1 MKWIFKACI
10 YSLFAV
16 LSSLSQAN
24 QVTARLITP
33 VESVVPGE
41 TLWLGLSLEI
51 AEGWNTYWK
60 NAGSTGLPPT
70 LELSDGQTDIR
81 PELFFPVAKTKPFG
95 EDTSLLT
102 YGYTE
107 EVLHPFQLTVPES
120 VSGQWSLTGDARWL
134 VCRDICIP
142 ESQVV
147 SLSLPVVGF
156 ERGVRRTPTP
166 WAQKIDVARAAV
178 PTDFPTTVNFAGTQS
193 VWISG
198 LTELNVKDVMPE
210 SAGETLGLVQRVE
223 SLSEGVLIT
232 FDRALN
238 PADFE
243 VGSWVFG
250 LETGSVRI
258 PFDPNLVVLPAEQQ
272 NLSLGLVLLMALTGG
287 LILNLMPCVFPV
299 LSIKALSIAGKASKE
314 RREVQKGAWLY
325 TAGIL
330 VTMLVL
336 ASIMVGL
343 KSGGSQI
350 GWGFQLQTPWFVGLL
365 VYVFVILG
373 LWLYGWIE
381 FGMALSGVGQN
392 LTEGHSGRAEFFTGI
407 LAVVVATPCTAPFM
421 GVAMG
426 YTLTQSWGI
435 TLIVFSALGLGLAL
449 PMLVFA
455 LRPQLAS
462 RLPRPDRW
470 MIRLKQF
477 LAFPI
482 LATAVWLLW
491 VLVRQTSSD
500 VVALM
505 LGGLLLL
512 VFGLWLLKDD
522 TRFSHVLGLLA
533 VIASLSA
540 IPSLAQLT
548 PISSEQTTVDVDSES
563 YAPSTLRAHVDEG
576 RTVFI
581 NMTADWCITCKV
593 TEKRLLTTKAVDQ
606 LFEVYGVVRMIGD
619 WTRYDPLITEYLNVF
634 DRVGVPLYVVNHPGI
649 DPIVLSQFPSF
660 KELEEAIKAKSSL

>member
-16 LSSLSQAN
+16 LPPLTQAN
-24 QVTARLITP
+24 QVTARVITP

-41 TLWLGLSLEI
+41 KLWFGLSLEI
-51 AEGWNTYWK
+51 ADGWNTYWK

-70 LELSDGQTDIR
+70 LELSDGQIEIH
-81 PELFFPVAKTKPFG
+81 PELLFPAAKTKPFG

-102 YGYTE
+102 YGYME
-107 EVLHPFQLTVPES
+107 EVLHPFQVTVPES
-120 VSGQWSLTGDARWL
+120 VSGQWSLTGEARWL
-134 VCRDICIP
+134 VCQDICIP

-147 SLSLPVVGF
+147 SLSLPVVGS
-156 ERGVRRTPTP
+156 EREMRRTP
-166 WAQKIDVARAAV
+166 WVQKIDAARAAV
-178 PTDFPTTVNFAGTQS
+178 PTDFPATVNFAGAQS

-210 SAGETLGLVQRVE
+210 TAGETLGLVQRVE
-223 SLSEGVLIT
+223 SLNEGVLIT
-232 FDRALN
+232 FDRVLN
-238 PADFE
+238 PADFA
-243 VGSWVFG
+243 VGSWVVG

-258 PFDPNLVVLPAEQQ
+258 PFDPHLTVPSAKQQ
-272 NLSLGLVLLMALTGG
+272 NLSLGLVLLMALAGG

-314 RREVQKGAWLY
+314 RREVQRGAWLY

-343 KSGGSQI
+343 KAGGAQI

-373 LWLYGWIE
+373 LWLYGWVE
-381 FGMALSGVGQN
+381 FGMALSGVGQD
-392 LTEGHSGRAEFFTGI
+392 LTEGHSSRAEFFTGV

-426 YTLTQSWGI
+426 YTLTQPWWI

-455 LRPQLAS
+455 LLPQLAS
-462 RLPRPDRW
+462 RLPRPGHW

-482 LATAVWLLW
+482 LATAIWLLW

-500 VVALM
+500 VVAFM

-512 VFGLWLLKDD
+512 VFGLWLVKGGSRLS
-522 TRFSHVLGLLA
+522 RVLGLLA
-533 VIASLSA
+533 VIASLST
-540 IPSLAQLT
+540 IPSLSQLT
-548 PISSEQTTVDVDSES
+548 PTSSEQAVVEIDSEPYVS
-563 YAPSTLRAHVDEG
+563 STLRAHVDEG

-593 TEKRLLTTKAVDQ
+593 TEKRLLTTEAVDQ
-606 LFEVYGVVRMIGD
+606 LFESYGVIRMTGD
-619 WTRYDPLITEYLNVF
+619 WTRYDPFITEYLNAF
-634 DRVGVPLYVVNHPGI
+634 DRVGVPLYVVNHPGM

-660 KELEEAIKAKSSL
+660 EELEKAIKARSSL

>member
-1 MKWIFKACI
+1 MKWILKACI

-16 LSSLSQAN
+16 LPPLTQAN
-24 QVTARLITP
+24 QVTARVIAP

-41 TLWLGLSLEI
+41 TLWFGLSLEI
-51 AEGWNTYWK
+51 ADGWNTYWK

-70 LELSDGQTDIR
+70 LELSDGQTEIQ
-81 PELFFPVAKTKPFG
+81 PELLFPAAKTKPFG

-102 YGYTE
+102 YGYME
-107 EVLHPFQLTVPES
+107 EVLHPFQVTVPES
-120 VSGQWSLTGDARWL
+120 VSGQWSLTGEARWL
-134 VCRDICIP
+134 VCREICIP

-147 SLSLPVVGF
+147 SLSLPVVGS
-156 ERGVRRTPTP
+156 EREMRRTP
-166 WAQKIDVARAAV
+166 WVQKIDAARAAV
-178 PTDFPTTVNFAGTQS
+178 PTDFPATVNFAGAQS

-210 SAGETLGLVQRVE
+210 TAGETLGLVQRVE
-223 SLSEGVLIT
+223 SLNDGVLIT
-232 FDRALN
+232 FDRVLN
-238 PADFE
+238 PAEFA
-243 VGSWVFG
+243 VGSWVVG

-258 PFDPNLVVLPAEQQ
+258 PFDPLLTVPSAKQQ
-272 NLSLGLVLLMALTGG
+272 NLSLGLVLLMALAGG

-314 RREVQKGAWLY
+314 RREVQRGAWLY

-343 KSGGSQI
+343 KAGGAQI

-373 LWLYGWIE
+373 LWLYGWVE

-392 LTEGHSGRAEFFTGI
+392 LTEGHSGRAEFFTGV

-426 YTLTQSWGI
+426 YTLTQPWWI

-462 RLPRPDRW
+462 RLPRPGQW

-482 LATAVWLLW
+482 LATAIWLLW

-512 VFGLWLLKDD
+512 VFGLWLVKGGSRLS
-522 TRFSHVLGLLA
+522 RALGLLA

-540 IPSLAQLT
+540 IPSLSQLT
-548 PISSEQTTVDVDSES
+548 PTSSEQAVVEIDSEP
-563 YAPSTLRAHVDEG
+563 YASSALRAHVDEG

-593 TEKRLLTTKAVDQ
+593 TEKRLLTTEAVDQ
-606 LFEVYGVVRMIGD
+606 LFESYGVIRMTGD
-619 WTRYDPLITEYLNVF
+619 WTRYDPLITEYLNAF
-634 DRVGVPLYVVNHPGI
+634 DRVGVPLYVVNHPGM

-660 KELEEAIKAKSSL
+660 EELEKAIKAKSSL

>member
-1 MKWIFKACI
+1 MKWILKACI

-16 LSSLSQAN
+16 LPPLTQAN
-24 QVTARLITP
+24 QVTARVITP

-41 TLWLGLSLEI
+41 TLWFGLSLEI
-51 AEGWNTYWK
+51 ADGWNTYWK

-70 LELSDGQTDIR
+70 LELSDGQIEIQ
-81 PELFFPVAKTKPFG
+81 PELLFPAAKTKPFG

-102 YGYTE
+102 YGYME
-107 EVLHPFQLTVPES
+107 EVLHPFQVTVPES
-120 VSGQWSLTGDARWL
+120 VSGQWSLMGEARWL
-134 VCRDICIP
+134 VCREICIP

-147 SLSLPVVGF
+147 SLSLPVVGS
-156 ERGVRRTPTP
+156 EREMRRTP
-166 WAQKIDVARAAV
+166 WVQKIDAARAAV
-178 PTDFPTTVNFAGTQS
+178 PTDFPATVNFAGAQS
-193 VWISG
+193 VWISE

-210 SAGETLGLVQRVE
+210 TAGETLGLVQRVE
-223 SLSEGVLIT
+223 SLNDGVLIT
-232 FDRALN
+232 FDRVLN
-238 PADFE
+238 PADFA
-243 VGSWVFG
+243 VGSWVVG

-258 PFDPNLVVLPAEQQ
+258 PFDPLLTVPSAKQQ
-272 NLSLGLVLLMALTGG
+272 NLSLGLVLLMALAGG

-314 RREVQKGAWLY
+314 RREVQRGAWLY

-343 KSGGSQI
+343 KAGGAQI

-373 LWLYGWIE
+373 LWLYGWVE

-392 LTEGHSGRAEFFTGI
+392 LTEGHSGRAEFFTGV

-426 YTLTQSWGI
+426 YTLTQPWWI

-462 RLPRPDRW
+462 RLPRPGPW

-482 LATAVWLLW
+482 LATAIWLLW

-500 VVALM
+500 VVAFM

-512 VFGLWLLKDD
+512 VFGLWLVKGGSRLS
-522 TRFSHVLGLLA
+522 RALGLLA
-533 VIASLSA
+533 VITSLSA
-540 IPSLAQLT
+540 IPSLSQLT
-548 PISSEQTTVDVDSES
+548 STSSEQAVVEIDSEP
-563 YAPSTLRAHVDEG
+563 YASSALRAHVDEG

-593 TEKRLLTTKAVDQ
+593 TEKRLLTTEAVDQ
-606 LFEVYGVVRMIGD
+606 LFESYGVIRMTGD
-619 WTRYDPLITEYLNVF
+619 WTRYDPFITEYLNAF
-634 DRVGVPLYVVNHPGI
+634 DRVGVPLYVVNHPGM

-660 KELEEAIKAKSSL
+660 EELEKAIKARSSL

>member
-1 MKWIFKACI
+1 MKWILKACI

-16 LSSLSQAN
+16 LPPLTQAN
-24 QVTARLITP
+24 QVTARVITP

-41 TLWLGLSLEI
+41 TLWFGLSLEI
-51 AEGWNTYWK
+51 ADGWNTYWK

-70 LELSDGQTDIR
+70 LELSDGQTEIQ
-81 PELFFPVAKTKPFG
+81 PELLFPAAKTKPFG

-102 YGYTE
+102 YGYME
-107 EVLHPFQLTVPES
+107 EVLHPFQVTVPES
-120 VSGQWSLTGDARWL
+120 VSGQWSLTGEARWL
-134 VCRDICIP
+134 VCREICIP

-147 SLSLPVVGF
+147 SLSLPVVGS
-156 ERGVRRTPTP
+156 EREMRRTP
-166 WAQKIDVARAAV
+166 WVQKIDAARAAV
-178 PTDFPTTVNFAGTQS
+178 PTDFPATVNFAGAQS

-210 SAGETLGLVQRVE
+210 TAGETLGLVQRVE
-223 SLSEGVLIT
+223 SLNDGVLIT
-232 FDRALN
+232 FDRVLN
-238 PADFE
+238 PADFA
-243 VGSWVFG
+243 VGSWVVG

-258 PFDPNLVVLPAEQQ
+258 PFDPLLTVPSAKQQ
-272 NLSLGLVLLMALTGG
+272 NLSLGLVLLMALAGG

-299 LSIKALSIAGKASKE
+299 LSIKALAIAGKASKE
-314 RREVQKGAWLY
+314 RREVQRGAWLY

-343 KSGGSQI
+343 KAGGAQI

-373 LWLYGWIE
+373 LWLYGWVE

-392 LTEGHSGRAEFFTGI
+392 LTEGHSGRAEFFTGV

-426 YTLTQSWGI
+426 YTLTQPWWI

-462 RLPRPDRW
+462 RLPRPGHW

-482 LATAVWLLW
+482 LATAIWLLW

-512 VFGLWLLKDD
+512 VFGLWLVKGGSRLS
-522 TRFSHVLGLLA
+522 RALGLLA

-540 IPSLAQLT
+540 IPSLSQLT
-548 PISSEQTTVDVDSES
+548 PTSSEQAVVEIDSEP
-563 YAPSTLRAHVDEG
+563 YASSALRAHVDEG

-593 TEKRLLTTKAVDQ
+593 TEKRLLTTEAVDQ
-606 LFEVYGVVRMIGD
+606 LFESYGVIRMTGD
-619 WTRYDPLITEYLNVF
+619 WTRYDPLITEYLNAF
-634 DRVGVPLYVVNHPGI
+634 DRVGVPLYVVNHPGM

-660 KELEEAIKAKSSL
+660 EELEKAIKAKSSL

>member
-1 MKWIFKACI
+1 MKWILKACI

-16 LSSLSQAN
+16 LPPLTQAN
-24 QVTARLITP
+24 QVTARVITP

-41 TLWLGLSLEI
+41 TLWFGLSLEI
-51 AEGWNTYWK
+51 ADGWNTYWK

-70 LELSDGQTDIR
+70 LELSDGQTEIQ
-81 PELFFPVAKTKPFG
+81 PELLFPAAKTKPFG
-95 EDTSLLT
+95 GDTSLLT
-102 YGYTE
+102 YGYME
-107 EVLHPFQLTVPES
+107 EVLHPFQVTVPES
-120 VSGQWSLTGDARWL
+120 VSGQWSLTGEARWL
-134 VCRDICIP
+134 VCREICIP

-147 SLSLPVVGF
+147 SLSLPVVGS
-156 ERGVRRTPTP
+156 EREMRRTP
-166 WAQKIDVARAAV
+166 WVQKIDAARAAV
-178 PTDFPTTVNFAGTQS
+178 PTDFPATVNFAGAQS

-198 LTELNVKDVMPE
+198 LTELNVKDVMSE
-210 SAGETLGLVQRVE
+210 TAGETLGLVQRVE
-223 SLSEGVLIT
+223 SLNDGVLIT
-232 FDRALN
+232 FDRVLN
-238 PADFE
+238 PADFA
-243 VGSWVFG
+243 VGSWVVG

-258 PFDPNLVVLPAEQQ
+258 PFDPLLTVPSAKQQ
-272 NLSLGLVLLMALTGG
+272 NLSLGLVLLMALAGG

-314 RREVQKGAWLY
+314 RREVQRGAWLY

-343 KSGGSQI
+343 KAGGAQI

-373 LWLYGWIE
+373 LWLYGWVE

-392 LTEGHSGRAEFFTGI
+392 LTEGHSGRAEFFTGV

-426 YTLTQSWGI
+426 YTLTQPWWI

-462 RLPRPDRW
+462 RLPRPGQW

-482 LATAVWLLW
+482 LATAIWLLW

-512 VFGLWLLKDD
+512 VFGLWLVKGGSRLS
-522 TRFSHVLGLLA
+522 RALGLLA

-540 IPSLAQLT
+540 IPSLSQLT
-548 PISSEQTTVDVDSES
+548 PTSSEQAVVEIDSEP
-563 YAPSTLRAHVDEG
+563 YASSALRAHVDEG

-593 TEKRLLTTKAVDQ
+593 TEKRLLTTEAVDQ
-606 LFEVYGVVRMIGD
+606 LFESYGVIRMTGD
-619 WTRYDPLITEYLNVF
+619 WTRYDPLITEYLNAF
-634 DRVGVPLYVVNHPGI
+634 DRVGVPLYVVNHPGM

-660 KELEEAIKAKSSL
+660 EELEKAIKARSSL

>member
-1 MKWIFKACI
+1 MKWILKACI

-16 LSSLSQAN
+16 LPPLTQAN
-24 QVTARLITP
+24 QVTARVITP

-41 TLWLGLSLEI
+41 TLWFGLSLEI
-51 AEGWNTYWK
+51 ADGWNTYWK

-70 LELSDGQTDIR
+70 LELSDGQTEIQ
-81 PELFFPVAKTKPFG
+81 PELLFPAAKTKPFG

-102 YGYTE
+102 YGYME
-107 EVLHPFQLTVPES
+107 EVLHPFQVTVPES
-120 VSGQWSLTGDARWL
+120 VSGQWSLTGEARWL
-134 VCRDICIP
+134 VCREICIP

-147 SLSLPVVGF
+147 SLSLPVVGS
-156 ERGVRRTPTP
+156 EREMRRTP
-166 WAQKIDVARAAV
+166 WVQKIDAARAAV
-178 PTDFPTTVNFAGTQS
+178 PTDFPATVNFAGAQS

-210 SAGETLGLVQRVE
+210 TAGETLGLVQRVE
-223 SLSEGVLIT
+223 SLNDGVLIT
-232 FDRALN
+232 FDRVLN
-238 PADFE
+238 PADFA
-243 VGSWVFG
+243 VGSWVVG

-258 PFDPNLVVLPAEQQ
+258 PFDPLLTVPSAKQQ
-272 NLSLGLVLLMALTGG
+272 NLSLGLVLLMALAGG

-314 RREVQKGAWLY
+314 RSEVQRGAWLY

-343 KSGGSQI
+343 KAGGAQI

-373 LWLYGWIE
+373 LWLYGWVE

-392 LTEGHSGRAEFFTGI
+392 LTEGHSGRAEFFTGV

-426 YTLTQSWGI
+426 YTLTQPWWI

-462 RLPRPDRW
+462 RLPRPGHW

-482 LATAVWLLW
+482 LATAIWLLW

-512 VFGLWLLKDD
+512 VFGLWLVKGGSRLS
-522 TRFSHVLGLLA
+522 RALGLLA

-540 IPSLAQLT
+540 IPSLSQLT
-548 PISSEQTTVDVDSES
+548 PTSSEQAVVEIDSEP
-563 YAPSTLRAHVDEG
+563 YASSALRAHVDEG

-593 TEKRLLTTKAVDQ
+593 TEKRLLTTEAVDQ
-606 LFEVYGVVRMIGD
+606 LFESYGVIRMTGD
-619 WTRYDPLITEYLNVF
+619 WTRYDPLITEYLNAF
-634 DRVGVPLYVVNHPGI
+634 DRVGVPLYVVNHPGM

-660 KELEEAIKAKSSL
+660 EELEKAIKAKSSL

>member
-1 MKWIFKACI
+1 MKWILKACI

-16 LSSLSQAN
+16 LPPLTQAN
-24 QVTARLITP
+24 QVTARVITP

-41 TLWLGLSLEI
+41 TLWFGLSLEI
-51 AEGWNTYWK
+51 ADGWNTYWK

-70 LELSDGQTDIR
+70 LELSDGQIEIQ
-81 PELFFPVAKTKPFG
+81 PELLFPAAKTKPFG

-102 YGYTE
+102 YGYME
-107 EVLHPFQLTVPES
+107 EVLHPFQVTVPES
-120 VSGQWSLTGDARWL
+120 VSGQWSLMGEARWL
-134 VCRDICIP
+134 VCREICIP

-147 SLSLPVVGF
+147 SLSLPVVGS
-156 ERGVRRTPTP
+156 EREMRRTP
-166 WAQKIDVARAAV
+166 WVQKIDAARAAV
-178 PTDFPTTVNFAGTQS
+178 PTDFPATVNFAGAQS
-193 VWISG
+193 VWISE

-210 SAGETLGLVQRVE
+210 TAGETLGLVQRVE
-223 SLSEGVLIT
+223 SLNDGVLIT
-232 FDRALN
+232 FDRVLN
-238 PADFE
+238 PADFA
-243 VGSWVFG
+243 VGSWVVG

-258 PFDPNLVVLPAEQQ
+258 PFDPLLTVPSAKQQ
-272 NLSLGLVLLMALTGG
+272 NLSLGLVLLMALAGG

-314 RREVQKGAWLY
+314 RREVQRGAWLY

-343 KSGGSQI
+343 KAGGAQI

-373 LWLYGWIE
+373 LWLYGWVE

-392 LTEGHSGRAEFFTGI
+392 LTEGHSGRAEFFTGV

-426 YTLTQSWGI
+426 YTLTQPWWI

-462 RLPRPDRW
+462 RLPRPGPW

-482 LATAVWLLW
+482 LATAIWLLW

-500 VVALM
+500 VVAFM

-512 VFGLWLLKDD
+512 VFGLWLVKGGSRLS
-522 TRFSHVLGLLA
+522 RALGLLA
-533 VIASLSA
+533 VITSLSA
-540 IPSLAQLT
+540 IPSLSQLT
-548 PISSEQTTVDVDSES
+548 STSSEQAVVEIDSEP
-563 YAPSTLRAHVDEG
+563 YASSALRAHVDEG

-593 TEKRLLTTKAVDQ
+593 TEKRLLTTEAVDQ
-606 LFEVYGVVRMIGD
+606 LFESYGVIRMTGD
-619 WTRYDPLITEYLNVF
+619 WTRYDPLITEYLNAF
-634 DRVGVPLYVVNHPGI
+634 DRVGVPLYVVNHPGM

-660 KELEEAIKAKSSL
+660 EELEKAIKAKSSL

>member
-1 MKWIFKACI
+1 MKWILKACI

-16 LSSLSQAN
+16 LPPLTQAN
-24 QVTARLITP
+24 QVTARVITP

-41 TLWLGLSLEI
+41 KLWFGLSLEI
-51 AEGWNTYWK
+51 ADGWNTYWK

-70 LELSDGQTDIR
+70 LELSDGQIEIH
-81 PELFFPVAKTKPFG
+81 PELLFPAAKTKPFG

-102 YGYTE
+102 YGYME
-107 EVLHPFQLTVPES
+107 EVLHPFQVTVPES
-120 VSGQWSLTGDARWL
+120 VSGQWSLTGEARWL
-134 VCRDICIP
+134 VCQDICIP

-147 SLSLPVVGF
+147 SLSLPVVGS
-156 ERGVRRTPTP
+156 EREMRRTP
-166 WAQKIDVARAAV
+166 WVQKIDAARAAV
-178 PTDFPTTVNFAGTQS
+178 PTDFPATVNFAGAQS

-210 SAGETLGLVQRVE
+210 TAGETLGLVQRVE
-223 SLSEGVLIT
+223 SLNDGVLIT
-232 FDRALN
+232 FDRVLN
-238 PADFE
+238 PADFA
-243 VGSWVFG
+243 VGSWIVG

-258 PFDPNLVVLPAEQQ
+258 PFDPLLTVPSAKQQ
-272 NLSLGLVLLMALTGG
+272 NLSLGLVLLMALAGG

-314 RREVQKGAWLY
+314 RREVQRGAWLY

-343 KSGGSQI
+343 KAGGAQI

-373 LWLYGWIE
+373 LWLYGWVE

-392 LTEGHSGRAEFFTGI
+392 LTEGHSSRAEFFTGV

-426 YTLTQSWGI
+426 YTLTQPWWI

-462 RLPRPDRW
+462 RLPRPGPW

-482 LATAVWLLW
+482 LATAIWLLW

-500 VVALM
+500 VVAFM

-512 VFGLWLLKDD
+512 VFGLWLVKGGSRLS
-522 TRFSHVLGLLA
+522 RALGLLA
-533 VIASLSA
+533 VITSLSA
-540 IPSLAQLT
+540 IPSLSQLT
-548 PISSEQTTVDVDSES
+548 STSSEQAVVEIDSEP
-563 YAPSTLRAHVDEG
+563 YASSALRAHVDEG

-593 TEKRLLTTKAVDQ
+593 TEKRLLTTEAVDQ
-606 LFEVYGVVRMIGD
+606 LFESYGVIRMTGD
-619 WTRYDPLITEYLNVF
+619 WTRYDPFITEYLNAF
-634 DRVGVPLYVVNHPGI
+634 DRVGVPLYVVNHPGM

-660 KELEEAIKAKSSL
+660 EELEKAIKARSSL

>member
-1 MKWIFKACI
+1 MKWILKACI

-16 LSSLSQAN
+16 LPPLTQAN
-24 QVTARLITP
+24 QVTARVIAP

-41 TLWLGLSLEI
+41 TLWFGLSLEI
-51 AEGWNTYWK
+51 ADGWNTYWK

-70 LELSDGQTDIR
+70 LELSDGQTEIQ
-81 PELFFPVAKTKPFG
+81 PELLFPAAKTKPFG

-102 YGYTE
+102 YGYME
-107 EVLHPFQLTVPES
+107 EVLHPFQVTVPES
-120 VSGQWSLTGDARWL
+120 VSGQWSLTGEARWL
-134 VCRDICIP
+134 VCQDICIP

-147 SLSLPVVGF
+147 SLSLPVVGS
-156 ERGVRRTPTP
+156 EREMRRTP
-166 WAQKIDVARAAV
+166 WVQKIDAARAAV
-178 PTDFPTTVNFAGTQS
+178 PTDFPATVNFAGAQS

-198 LTELNVKDVMPE
+198 LTELNVKAVMPE
-210 SAGETLGLVQRVE
+210 TAGETLGLVQRVE
-223 SLSEGVLIT
+223 SLNDGVLIT
-232 FDRALN
+232 FDRVLN
-238 PADFE
+238 PADFA
-243 VGSWVFG
+243 VGSWVVG

-258 PFDPNLVVLPAEQQ
+258 PFDPLLTVPSAKQQ
-272 NLSLGLVLLMALTGG
+272 NLSLGLVLLMALAGG

-314 RREVQKGAWLY
+314 RREVQRGAWLY

-343 KSGGSQI
+343 KAGGAQI

-373 LWLYGWIE
+373 LWLYGWVE

-392 LTEGHSGRAEFFTGI
+392 LTEGHSGRAEFFTGV

-426 YTLTQSWGI
+426 YTLTQPWWI

-462 RLPRPDRW
+462 RLPRPGHW

-482 LATAVWLLW
+482 LATAIWLLW

-512 VFGLWLLKDD
+512 VFGLWLVKGGSRLS
-522 TRFSHVLGLLA
+522 RALGLLA

-540 IPSLAQLT
+540 IPSLSQLT
-548 PISSEQTTVDVDSES
+548 PTSSEQAVVEIDSEP
-563 YAPSTLRAHVDEG
+563 YASSALRAHVDEG

-593 TEKRLLTTKAVDQ
+593 TEKRLLTTEAVDQ
-606 LFEVYGVVRMIGD
+606 LFESYGVIRMTGD
-619 WTRYDPLITEYLNVF
+619 WTRYDPLITEYLNAF
-634 DRVGVPLYVVNHPGI
+634 DRVGVPLYVVNHPGM

-660 KELEEAIKAKSSL
+660 EELEKAIKAKSSL

>member
-1 MKWIFKACI
+1 MKWILKACI

-16 LSSLSQAN
+16 LPPLTQAN
-24 QVTARLITP
+24 QVTARVITP

-41 TLWLGLSLEI
+41 KLWFGLSLEI
-51 AEGWNTYWK
+51 ADGWNTYWK

-70 LELSDGQTDIR
+70 LELSDGQIEIQ
-81 PELFFPVAKTKPFG
+81 PELLFPAAKTKPFG

-102 YGYTE
+102 YGYME
-107 EVLHPFQLTVPES
+107 EVLHPFQVTVPES
-120 VSGQWSLTGDARWL
+120 VSGQWSLTGEARWL
-134 VCRDICIP
+134 VCQDICIP

-147 SLSLPVVGF
+147 SLSLPVVGS
-156 ERGVRRTPTP
+156 EREMRRTP
-166 WAQKIDVARAAV
+166 WVQKIDAARAAV
-178 PTDFPTTVNFAGTQS
+178 PTDFPATVNFAGAQS

-210 SAGETLGLVQRVE
+210 TAGETLGLVQRVE
-223 SLSEGVLIT
+223 SLNEGVLIT
-232 FDRALN
+232 FDRVLN
-238 PADFE
+238 PADFA
-243 VGSWVFG
+243 VGSWVVG

-258 PFDPNLVVLPAEQQ
+258 PFDPHLTVPSAKQQ
-272 NLSLGLVLLMALTGG
+272 NLSLGLVLLMALAGG

-314 RREVQKGAWLY
+314 RREVQRGAWLY

-343 KSGGSQI
+343 KAGGAQI

-373 LWLYGWIE
+373 LWLYGWVE

-392 LTEGHSGRAEFFTGI
+392 LTEGHSGRAEFFTGV

-426 YTLTQSWGI
+426 YTLTQPWWI

-462 RLPRPDRW
+462 RLPRPGPW

-482 LATAVWLLW
+482 LATAIWLLW

-500 VVALM
+500 VVAFM

-512 VFGLWLLKDD
+512 VFGLWLVKGGSRLS
-522 TRFSHVLGLLA
+522 RVLGLLA
-533 VIASLSA
+533 VIASLST
-540 IPSLAQLT
+540 IPSLSQLT
-548 PISSEQTTVDVDSES
+548 PTSSEQAVVEIDSEPYVS
-563 YAPSTLRAHVDEG
+563 SALQAHVDEG

-593 TEKRLLTTKAVDQ
+593 TEKRLLTTEAVDQ
-606 LFEVYGVVRMIGD
+606 LFESYGVIRMTGD
-619 WTRYDPLITEYLNVF
+619 WTRYDPFITEYLNAF
-634 DRVGVPLYVVNHPGI
+634 DRVGVPLYVVNHPGM

-660 KELEEAIKAKSSL
+660 EELEKAIKARSSL

>member
-1 MKWIFKACI
+1 MKWILKACI

-16 LSSLSQAN
+16 LPPLTQAN
-24 QVTARLITP
+24 QVTARVITP

-41 TLWLGLSLEI
+41 TLWFGLSLEI
-51 AEGWNTYWK
+51 ADGWNTYWK

-70 LELSDGQTDIR
+70 LELSDGQTEIQ
-81 PELFFPVAKTKPFG
+81 PELLFPAAKTKPFG

-102 YGYTE
+102 YGYME
-107 EVLHPFQLTVPES
+107 EVLHPFQVTVPES
-120 VSGQWSLTGDARWL
+120 VSGQWSLTGEARWL
-134 VCRDICIP
+134 VCREICIP

-147 SLSLPVVGF
+147 SLSLPVVGS
-156 ERGVRRTPTP
+156 EREMRRTP
-166 WAQKIDVARAAV
+166 WVQKIDAARAAV
-178 PTDFPTTVNFAGTQS
+178 PTDFPATVNFAGAQS

-210 SAGETLGLVQRVE
+210 TAGETLGLVQRVE
-223 SLSEGVLIT
+223 SLNDGVLIT
-232 FDRALN
+232 FDRVLN
-238 PADFE
+238 PADFA
-243 VGSWVFG
+243 VGSWVVG

-258 PFDPNLVVLPAEQQ
+258 PFDPLLTVPSAKQQ
-272 NLSLGLVLLMALTGG
+272 NLSLGLVLLMALAGG

-314 RREVQKGAWLY
+314 RSEVQRGAWLY

-343 KSGGSQI
+343 KAGGAQI

-373 LWLYGWIE
+373 LWLYGWVE

-392 LTEGHSGRAEFFTGI
+392 LTEGHSGRAEFFTGV

-426 YTLTQSWGI
+426 YTLTQPWWI

-462 RLPRPDRW
+462 RLPRPGHW

-482 LATAVWLLW
+482 LATAIWLLW

-512 VFGLWLLKDD
+512 VFGLWLAKGGSRLS
-522 TRFSHVLGLLA
+522 RALGLLA

-540 IPSLAQLT
+540 IPSLSQLT
-548 PISSEQTTVDVDSES
+548 PTSSEQTVVEIDSEP
-563 YAPSTLRAHVDEG
+563 YASSALRAHVDEG

-593 TEKRLLTTKAVDQ
+593 TEKRLLTTEAVDQ
-606 LFEVYGVVRMIGD
+606 LFESYGVIRMTGD
-619 WTRYDPLITEYLNVF
+619 WTRYDPLITEYLNAF
-634 DRVGVPLYVVNHPGI
+634 DRVGVPLYVVNHPGM

-660 KELEEAIKAKSSL
+660 EELEKAIKARSSL

>member
-1 MKWIFKACI
+1 MKWILKACI

-16 LSSLSQAN
+16 LPPLTQAN
-24 QVTARLITP
+24 QVTARVITP

-41 TLWLGLSLEI
+41 TLWFGLSLEI
-51 AEGWNTYWK
+51 ADGWNTYWK

-70 LELSDGQTDIR
+70 LELSDGQTEIQ
-81 PELFFPVAKTKPFG
+81 PELLFPAAKTKPFG

-102 YGYTE
+102 YGYME
-107 EVLHPFQLTVPES
+107 EVLHPFQVTVPES
-120 VSGQWSLTGDARWL
+120 VSGQWSLTGEARWL
-134 VCRDICIP
+134 VCREICIP

-147 SLSLPVVGF
+147 SLSLPVVGS
-156 ERGVRRTPTP
+156 EREMRRTP
-166 WAQKIDVARAAV
+166 WVQKIDAARAAV
-178 PTDFPTTVNFAGTQS
+178 PTDFPATVNFAGAQS

-210 SAGETLGLVQRVE
+210 TAGETLGLVQRVE
-223 SLSEGVLIT
+223 SLNGGVLIT
-232 FDRALN
+232 FDRVLN
-238 PADFE
+238 PAEFA
-243 VGSWVFG
+243 VGSWVVG

-258 PFDPNLVVLPAEQQ
+258 PFDPLLTVPSAKQQ
-272 NLSLGLVLLMALTGG
+272 NLSLGLVLLMALAGG

-314 RREVQKGAWLY
+314 RREVQRGAWLY

-343 KSGGSQI
+343 KAGGAQI
-350 GWGFQLQTPWFVGLL
+350 GWGFQLQTPWFVSLL

-373 LWLYGWIE
+373 LWLYGWVE

-392 LTEGHSGRAEFFTGI
+392 LTEGHSGRAEFFTGV

-426 YTLTQSWGI
+426 YTLTQPWWI

-462 RLPRPDRW
+462 RLPRPGPW

-482 LATAVWLLW
+482 LATAIWLLW

-512 VFGLWLLKDD
+512 VFGLWLVKGGSRLS
-522 TRFSHVLGLLA
+522 RALGLLA

-540 IPSLAQLT
+540 IPSLSQLT
-548 PISSEQTTVDVDSES
+548 PTSSEQAVVEIDSEP
-563 YAPSTLRAHVDEG
+563 YASSALRAHVDEG

-593 TEKRLLTTKAVDQ
+593 TEKRLLTTEAVDQ
-606 LFEVYGVVRMIGD
+606 LFESYGVIRMTGD
-619 WTRYDPLITEYLNVF
+619 WTRYDPLITEYLNAF
-634 DRVGVPLYVVNHPGI
+634 DRVGVPLYVVNHPGM

-660 KELEEAIKAKSSL
+660 EELEKAIKAKSSL

>member
-1 MKWIFKACI
+1 MKWILKACI

-16 LSSLSQAN
+16 LPPLTQAN
-24 QVTARLITP
+24 QVTARVITP

-41 TLWLGLSLEI
+41 TLWFGLSLEI
-51 AEGWNTYWK
+51 ADGWNTYWK

-70 LELSDGQTDIR
+70 LELSDGQTEIQ
-81 PELFFPVAKTKPFG
+81 PELLFPAAKTKPFG

-102 YGYTE
+102 YGYME
-107 EVLHPFQLTVPES
+107 EVLHPFQVTVPES
-120 VSGQWSLTGDARWL
+120 VSGQWSLTGEARWL
-134 VCRDICIP
+134 VCQDICIP

-147 SLSLPVVGF
+147 SLSLPVVGS
-156 ERGVRRTPTP
+156 EREMRRTP
-166 WAQKIDVARAAV
+166 WVQKIDAARAAV
-178 PTDFPTTVNFAGTQS
+178 PTDFPATVNFAGAQS

-210 SAGETLGLVQRVE
+210 TAGETLGLVQRVE
-223 SLSEGVLIT
+223 SLNDGVLIT
-232 FDRALN
+232 FDRVLN
-238 PADFE
+238 PADFA
-243 VGSWVFG
+243 VGSWVVG

-258 PFDPNLVVLPAEQQ
+258 PFDPLLTVPSAKQQ
-272 NLSLGLVLLMALTGG
+272 NLSLGLVLLMALAGG

-314 RREVQKGAWLY
+314 RREVQRGAWLY

-343 KSGGSQI
+343 KAGGAQI

-373 LWLYGWIE
+373 LWLYGWVE

-392 LTEGHSGRAEFFTGI
+392 LTEGHSGRAEFFTGV

-426 YTLTQSWGI
+426 YTLTQPWWI

-462 RLPRPDRW
+462 RLPRPGHW

-482 LATAVWLLW
+482 LATAIWLLW

-512 VFGLWLLKDD
+512 VFGLWLVKGG
-522 TRFSHVLGLLA
+522 SHLSRAFGLLA

-540 IPSLAQLT
+540 IPSLSQLT
-548 PISSEQTTVDVDSES
+548 PTSSEQAVVEIDSEP
-563 YAPSTLRAHVDEG
+563 YASSALRAHVDEG

-593 TEKRLLTTKAVDQ
+593 TEKRLLTTEAVDQ
-606 LFEVYGVVRMIGD
+606 LFESYGVIRMTGD
-619 WTRYDPLITEYLNVF
+619 WTRYDPLITEYLNAF
-634 DRVGVPLYVVNHPGI
+634 DRVGVPLYVVNHPGM

-660 KELEEAIKAKSSL
+660 EELEKAIKAKSSL

>member
-1 MKWIFKACI
+1 MKWILKACI

-16 LSSLSQAN
+16 LPPLTQAN
-24 QVTARLITP
+24 QVTARVITP

-41 TLWLGLSLEI
+41 KLWFGLSLEI
-51 AEGWNTYWK
+51 ADGWNTYWK

-70 LELSDGQTDIR
+70 LELSDGQIEIH
-81 PELFFPVAKTKPFG
+81 PELLFPAAKTKPFG

-102 YGYTE
+102 YGYME
-107 EVLHPFQLTVPES
+107 EVLHPFQVTVPES
-120 VSGQWSLTGDARWL
+120 VSGQWSLTGEARWL
-134 VCRDICIP
+134 VCQDICIP

-147 SLSLPVVGF
+147 SLSLPVVGS
-156 ERGVRRTPTP
+156 EREMRRTP
-166 WAQKIDVARAAV
+166 WVQKIDAARAAV
-178 PTDFPTTVNFAGTQS
+178 PTDFPATVNFAGAQS

-210 SAGETLGLVQRVE
+210 TAGETLGLVQRVE
-223 SLSEGVLIT
+223 SLNEGVLIT
-232 FDRALN
+232 FDRVLN
-238 PADFE
+238 PADFA
-243 VGSWVFG
+243 VGSWVVG

-258 PFDPNLVVLPAEQQ
+258 PFDPHLTVPSAKQQ
-272 NLSLGLVLLMALTGG
+272 NLSLGLVLLMALAGG

-314 RREVQKGAWLY
+314 RREVQRGAWLY

-343 KSGGSQI
+343 KAGGAQI

-365 VYVFVILG
+365 MYVFVILG
-373 LWLYGWIE
+373 LWLYGWVE
-381 FGMALSGVGQN
+381 FGMALSGVGQD
-392 LTEGHSGRAEFFTGI
+392 LTEGHSSRAEFFTGV

-426 YTLTQSWGI
+426 YTLTQPWWI

-462 RLPRPDRW
+462 RLPRPGPW

-482 LATAVWLLW
+482 LATAIWLLW

-500 VVALM
+500 VVAFM

-512 VFGLWLLKDD
+512 VFGLWLVKGGSRLS
-522 TRFSHVLGLLA
+522 RVLGLLA
-533 VIASLSA
+533 VIASLST
-540 IPSLAQLT
+540 IPSLSQLT
-548 PISSEQTTVDVDSES
+548 PTSSEQAVVEIDSEPYVS
-563 YAPSTLRAHVDEG
+563 SALQAHVGEG

-593 TEKRLLTTKAVDQ
+593 TEKQLLTTEAVDQ
-606 LFEVYGVVRMIGD
+606 LFESYGVIYMTGD
-619 WTRYDPLITEYLNVF
+619 WTRYDPFITEYLNAF
-634 DRVGVPLYVVNHPGI
+634 DRVGVPLYVVNHPGM

-660 KELEEAIKAKSSL
+660 EELEKAIKARSSL

>member
-1 MKWIFKACI
+1 MKWILKACI

-16 LSSLSQAN
+16 LPPLTQAN
-24 QVTARLITP
+24 QVTARVISP

-41 TLWLGLSLEI
+41 TLWFGLSLEI
-51 AEGWNTYWK
+51 ADGWNTYWK

-70 LELSDGQTDIR
+70 LELSDGQTEIQ
-81 PELFFPVAKTKPFG
+81 PELLFPAAKTKPFG

-102 YGYTE
+102 YGYME
-107 EVLHPFQLTVPES
+107 EVLHPFQVTVPES
-120 VSGQWSLTGDARWL
+120 VSGQWSLTGEARWL
-134 VCRDICIP
+134 VCQDICIP

-147 SLSLPVVGF
+147 SLSLPVVGS
-156 ERGVRRTPTP
+156 EREMRRTP
-166 WAQKIDVARAAV
+166 WVQKIDAARAAV
-178 PTDFPTTVNFAGTQS
+178 PTDFPATVNFAGAQS

-210 SAGETLGLVQRVE
+210 TAGETLGLVQRVE
-223 SLSEGVLIT
+223 SLNDGVLIT
-232 FDRALN
+232 FDRVLN
-238 PADFE
+238 SADFA
-243 VGSWVFG
+243 VGSWVVG

-258 PFDPNLVVLPAEQQ
+258 PFDPLLTVPSAKQQ
-272 NLSLGLVLLMALTGG
+272 NLSLGLVLLMALAGG

-314 RREVQKGAWLY
+314 RREVQRGAWLY

-343 KSGGSQI
+343 KAGGAQI

-373 LWLYGWIE
+373 LWLYGWVE

-392 LTEGHSGRAEFFTGI
+392 LTEGHSGRAEFFTGV

-426 YTLTQSWGI
+426 YTLTQPWWI
-435 TLIVFSALGLGLAL
+435 TLIVFSVLGLGLAL

-462 RLPRPDRW
+462 RLPRPGHW

-482 LATAVWLLW
+482 LATAIWLLW

-512 VFGLWLLKDD
+512 VFGLWLVKGGSRLS
-522 TRFSHVLGLLA
+522 RALGLLA
-533 VIASLSA
+533 VIASLST
-540 IPSLAQLT
+540 IPSLSQLT
-548 PISSEQTTVDVDSES
+548 PTSSEQAVVEIDSEP
-563 YAPSTLRAHVDEG
+563 YASSALRAHVDEG

-593 TEKRLLTTKAVDQ
+593 TEKRLLTTETVDQ
-606 LFEVYGVVRMIGD
+606 LFESYGVIRMTGD
-619 WTRYDPLITEYLNVF
+619 WTRYDPLITEYLNAF
-634 DRVGVPLYVVNHPGI
+634 DRVGVPLYVVNHPGM

-660 KELEEAIKAKSSL
+660 EELEKAIKARSSL